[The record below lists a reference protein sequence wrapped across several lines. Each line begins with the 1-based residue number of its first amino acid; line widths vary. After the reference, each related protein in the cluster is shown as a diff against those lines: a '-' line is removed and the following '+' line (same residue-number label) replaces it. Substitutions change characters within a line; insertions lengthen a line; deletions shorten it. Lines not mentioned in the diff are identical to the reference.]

1 MFFRQQCWQLV
12 HNLCVLVECIF
23 LYDKLC
29 SSRNV
34 KYFAVISP
42 WLSVFFSRKKSYR
55 FSSPIPMDQFAWTR
69 EQAVS
74 RMGIIMSV
82 GGVILILLYL
92 MMNTFTKYVGE
103 RKLLIFCG
111 IIPTII
117 GQSLFSPM
125 TSEKPQ
131 MFGNFTI
138 GGIC

>member
-1 MFFRQQCWQLV
+1 MICPCWL
-12 HNLCVLVECIF
+12 F
-23 LYDKLC
+23 
-29 SSRNV
+29 
-34 KYFAVISP
+34 
-42 WLSVFFSRKKSYR
+42 VFFSIKKSYR

-138 GGIC
+138 GGRYSLKTLPFKRRKLKRTANIDVIFQM

>member
-1 MFFRQQCWQLV
+1 M
-12 HNLCVLVECIF
+12 LVECIF